1 MDDYFPFT
9 YNKKKKEVFA
19 FCKSNGKDN
28 EIWVQL
34 IEKAWAK
41 ICGSYEASE
50 MGRCSEFLQNFDG
63 TPTEIHWTE
72 DFDTHDKKEDMYRLM
87 SIADRNGWVMTSSC
101 LKRMSPQ
108 LADLPLNTMKTLG
121 IKNCH
126 SYSVLDVKEV
136 ILDTGEIEF
145 MVFLRNPTG
154 NFFLKEGD
162 VWKGDYSALSS
173 KWTDKLRD

>member
-1 MDDYFPFT
+1 
-9 YNKKKKEVFA
+9 
-19 FCKSNGKDN
+19 
-28 EIWVQL
+28 
-34 IEKAWAK
+34 
-41 ICGSYEASE
+41 
-50 MGRCSEFLQNFDG
+50 
-63 TPTEIHWTE
+63 
-72 DFDTHDKKEDMYRLM
+72 M